1 MSTIARIRELA
12 AEQGR
17 DRATLASAQRER
29 RRALDRV
36 QLIESGGWSPN
47 PPPWDRAE
55 WTSCCDTAH
64 RCEALIE
71 TLRKRLA
78 ERAPKITALI
88 RERRVEKGRAA

>member
-12 AEQGR
+12 AEQSR

-55 WTSCCDTAH
+55 WGACRDTAY
-64 RCEALIE
+64 RCRELIE
-71 TLRKRLA
+71 ALRKRMA
-78 ERAPKITALI
+78 ERAPQITALI
-88 RERRVEKGRAA
+88 HARRVEKGHAA